1 MESEIL
7 IARITDTQDIS
18 QKTSK
23 PKFFGFLSR
32 EEAALAQRLLENR
45 NANFQLF
52 GGYED
57 AQRVMLGCFPDW
69 CDNANFPITAVTFT
83 YREAVELH
91 HKDFLGALM
100 ALGITRES
108 VGDIL
113 VEKGRTVAFIKDE
126 VLPFVLSNV
135 TKIGRVGVDILVGFT
150 DPLPL
155 GDSLITA
162 SATVSSLR
170 LDCVVS
176 ALASVSRG
184 KANELI
190 EAGLVSV
197 NSVVCQKNTKQVA
210 MGDAV
215 TVRGKGKFIIGN
227 TCQKTRKDRTVLEYK
242 KYF

>member
-7 IARITDTQDIS
+7 IARISDTQDIS

-23 PKFFGFLSR
+23 PKFFGFLSC
-32 EEAALAQRLLENR
+32 EEAALAQKLLENR
-45 NANFQLF
+45 NANFCLF
-52 GGYED
+52 GGYEG
-57 AQRVMLGCFPDW
+57 AQRVMLGCLPDW
-69 CDNANFPITAVTFT
+69 CNETPFPISSVTFT
-83 YREAVELH
+83 YRGADELRH
-91 HKDFLGALM
+91 RDFLGALM

-113 VEKGRTVAFIKDE
+113 VEKGRTVVFFKDE

-135 TKIGRVGVDILVGFT
+135 TKIGSVGVNTAIGF
-150 DPLPL
+150 DEPLPL

-162 SATVSSLR
+162 SVTVSSLR

-176 ALASVSRG
+176 AVANVSRA

-197 NSVVCQKNTKQVA
+197 NSLVCEKSTKQVTT
-210 MGDAV
+210 GDAV
-215 TVRGKGKFIIGN
+215 TVRGKGKFIIGD
-227 TCQKTRKDRTVLEYK
+227 TCQKTRKDRTVLDYK